1 MLHFLWCLSKNS
13 LYRSSSALMV
23 NMNISVLRRQHDC
36 LVHHVDNH
44 PRKRK
49 LCIANRF
56 LKEDRSIF
64 TFASQHGAF
73 LSCLF
78 QDPYLEIISRNH
90 TKGLSGNYIVDQP
103 PTIRGIS
110 KKFYSIRIKNLCI
123 RGMPIPRRS
132 SLESFNGFCC

>member
-1 MLHFLWCLSKNS
+1 MFAH
-13 LYRSSSALMV
+13 A
-23 NMNISVLRRQHDC
+23 RRQHDR

-56 LKEDRSIF
+56 LKEYRSMF
-64 TFASQHGAF
+64 TLASKHGAF

-78 QDPYLEIISRNH
+78 QNPYLEFAGRYH
-90 TKGLSGNYIVDQP
+90 AKGLSGHYIVDQP

-132 SLESFNGFCC
+132 RLKSFNGFCRQRSDHGTLPFERPSYWT